1 MAPCGAVIRTA
12 AVWHP
17 DPGRIRTNAIHC
29 GVNDVTDA
37 RPDPSEEVNG
47 EDVEAIQNDESLTAA
62 DRVDLIANQVVA
74 EEANGDTQNQ
84 G

>member
-1 MAPCGAVIRTA
+1 M
-12 AVWHP
+12 
-17 DPGRIRTNAIHC
+17 
-29 GVNDVTDA
+29 NDVTDA

-74 EEANGDTQNQ
+74 EEANGDTQNH